1 MKKPIVC
8 QIKKKKYYLYK
19 ITWIDI
25 TGEED
30 HANPDQFENMD
41 YSTLISYG
49 FVFSKNKRELKTFST
64 YDVDDEVFSGRNVF
78 PIGCVK
84 KIEKVLIR

>member
-1 MKKPIVC
+1 MAKPIVC

-30 HANPDQFENMD
+30 HAHPDQFEAM
-41 YSTLISYG
+41 TMAELVTYG
-49 FVFSKNKRELKTFST
+49 FIFSKDKYTVKTFST
-64 YDVDDEVFSGRNVF
+64 YDTEDEVFSGRNVF

-84 KIEKVLIR
+84 KMEKVLIK

>member
-1 MKKPIVC
+1 MKKQITC

-30 HANPDQFENMD
+30 HADVESFDKMR
-41 YSTLISYG
+41 YATLITYG
-49 FVFSKNKRELKTFST
+49 FIYSKDNKVLKTFST
-64 YDVDDEVFSGRNVF
+64 YDTEDEVFSGRNVF
-78 PIGCVK
+78 PMGCVK
-84 KIEKVLIR
+84 KIEKILV

>member
-30 HANPDQFENMD
+30 HANNEQFDKMD
-41 YSTLISYG
+41 YSTLVTYSFIY
-49 FVFSKNKRELKTFST
+49 SKNKKELKSFST

-78 PIGCVK
+78 PMGCVK
-84 KIEKVLIR
+84 RIEKVLT

>member
-30 HANPDQFENMD
+30 HANNEQFDKMD
-41 YSTLISYG
+41 YSTLITYSFIY
-49 FVFSKNKRELKTFST
+49 SKNKRELKSFST

-78 PIGCVK
+78 PMGCIK
-84 KIEKVLIR
+84 KLEKVLV

>member
-1 MKKPIVC
+1 MKKPIIC

-30 HANPDQFENMD
+30 HANNEQFDKMD
-41 YSTLISYG
+41 YSTLITYSFIY
-49 FVFSKNKRELKTFST
+49 SKNKRELKSFST

-78 PIGCVK
+78 PMGCIK
-84 KIEKVLIR
+84 KLEKVLI

>member
-1 MKKPIVC
+1 MKKPITC
-8 QIKKKKYYLYK
+8 K

-30 HANPDQFENMD
+30 HAGVDQFDKMD
-41 YSTLISYG
+41 YSTLITYG
-49 FVFSKNKRELKTFST
+49 FVYSKNKRELKTFST

-84 KIEKVLIR
+84 KIEKVLV

>member
-1 MKKPIVC
+1 MGKPIVC

-30 HANPDQFENMD
+30 HAHPDQFEAMD
-41 YSTLISYG
+41 MAELVTYG
-49 FVFSKNKRELKTFST
+49 FVFSKDKKTVKTFST
-64 YDVDDEVFSGRNVF
+64 YDTEDEVFSGRNVF
-78 PIGCVK
+78 PMGCIK
-84 KIEKVLIR
+84 KMEKVLIR

>member
-8 QIKKKKYYLYK
+8 QIKKKRYYLYK

-30 HANPDQFENMD
+30 HADVESFDKMR
-41 YSTLISYG
+41 YATLITYG
-49 FVFSKNKRELKTFST
+49 FIYSKNNKVLKTFST
-64 YDVDDEVFSGRNVF
+64 YDTEDEVFSGRNVF
-78 PIGCVK
+78 PMGCVK
-84 KIEKVLIR
+84 KIEKVSV

>member
-1 MKKPIVC
+1 MKKPIIC

-30 HANPDQFENMD
+30 HANNEQFDKMD
-41 YSTLISYG
+41 YSTLITYSFIY
-49 FVFSKNKRELKTFST
+49 SKNKRELKSFST

-78 PIGCVK
+78 PMGCIK
-84 KIEKVLIR
+84 KLEKVLV

>member
-1 MKKPIVC
+1 MKKPITC
-8 QIKKKKYYLYK
+8 QIKKKKFYMYK

-30 HANPDQFENMD
+30 HADIEQFDKMN
-41 YSTLISYG
+41 YSTLITYG
-49 FVFSKNKRELKTFST
+49 FLYSKDKKMLKTFST

-84 KIEKVLIR
+84 KMEKVLV

>member
-30 HANPDQFENMD
+30 HAHPDQFKNM
-41 YSTLISYG
+41 SMCTMVTYG
-49 FVFSKNKRELKTFST
+49 FVFSKDKKQVKTFST
-64 YDVDDEVFSGRNVF
+64 YDTEDEYFSGRNAF
-78 PIGCVK
+78 PMGCIK
-84 KIEKVLIR
+84 KMEKILT

>member
-1 MKKPIVC
+1 MKKPISC
-8 QIKKKKYYLYK
+8 QIKKKKLYLYK

-30 HANPDQFENMD
+30 HANPEQFDNMN
-41 YSTLISYG
+41 YSTLITYG
-49 FVFSKNKRELKTFST
+49 FLYSKNNKMLKTFST

-78 PIGCVK
+78 PIGCIK
-84 KIEKVLIR
+84 KLEKVFV

>member
-8 QIKKKKYYLYK
+8 KIKKKKFYLCK

-25 TGEED
+25 TGDEG
-30 HANPDQFENMD
+30 HAGIDQFDKMN
-41 YSTLISYG
+41 YCTLISSG
-49 FVFSKNKRELKTFST
+49 FVYSKNKKELKTFST
-64 YDVDDEVFSGRNVF
+64 YDIDEEIFSGRNVF

-84 KIEKVLIR
+84 KVEKVLV

>member
-8 QIKKKKYYLYK
+8 KIKKQKFYLCK

-25 TGEED
+25 TGDEG
-30 HANPDQFENMD
+30 HAGIDQFDKMN
-41 YSTLISYG
+41 YCTLITYG
-49 FVFSKNKRELKTFST
+49 FVYSKDKKELKTFST
-64 YDVDDEVFSGRNVF
+64 YDTDEEIFSGRNVF

-84 KIEKVLIR
+84 KVEKVLV

>member
-19 ITWIDI
+19 VTWIDI

-30 HANPDQFENMD
+30 HANPEQFDNMN
-41 YSTLISYG
+41 YSTLITYG
-49 FVFSKNKRELKTFST
+49 FLYSRNSKMLKTFST
-64 YDVDDEVFSGRNVF
+64 
-78 PIGCVK
+78 
-84 KIEKVLIR
+84 

>member
-19 ITWIDI
+19 VTWIDI

-30 HANPDQFENMD
+30 HANLEQFDNMN
-41 YSTLISYG
+41 YSTLITYG
-49 FVFSKNKRELKTFST
+49 FLYSRNSKMLKTFST

-78 PIGCVK
+78 PIGCIK
-84 KIEKVLIR
+84 KLEKVFV

>member
-1 MKKPIVC
+1 MKKPISC
-8 QIKKKKYYLYK
+8 QIKKKKFYLYK

-30 HANPDQFENMD
+30 HANPEQFDNMN
-41 YSTLISYG
+41 YSTLITYG
-49 FVFSKNKRELKTFST
+49 FLYSKNSKMLKTFST

-78 PIGCVK
+78 PIGCIK
-84 KIEKVLIR
+84 KLEKVFV

>member
-30 HANPDQFENMD
+30 HAHPDQFENMD
-41 YSTLISYG
+41 YG
-49 FVFSKNKRELKTFST
+49 
-64 YDVDDEVFSGRNVF
+64 
-78 PIGCVK
+78 
-84 KIEKVLIR
+84 

>member
-19 ITWIDI
+19 VTWIDI

-30 HANPDQFENMD
+30 HANSEQFDNMN
-41 YSTLISYG
+41 YSTLITYG
-49 FVFSKNKRELKTFST
+49 FLYSRNNKMLKTFST

-78 PIGCVK
+78 PIGCIK
-84 KIEKVLIR
+84 KLEKVFV

>member
-30 HANPDQFENMD
+30 HANHEQFDKMD
-41 YSTLISYG
+41 YSTLVTYSFIY
-49 FVFSKNKRELKTFST
+49 SKNKRELKTFST
-64 YDVDDEVFSGRNVF
+64 YDVDDEIFSGRNVF

-84 KIEKVLIR
+84 KLEKVFV

>member
-1 MKKPIVC
+1 MAKPIVC

-30 HANPDQFENMD
+30 HAHIEQFDNMN
-41 YSTLISYG
+41 YSTLITYG
-49 FVFSKNKRELKTFST
+49 FLYSKNKKMIKTFST
-64 YDVDDEVFSGRNVF
+64 YDTEDEVFSGRNVF

-84 KIEKVLIR
+84 KIEKVLIK

>member
-30 HANPDQFENMD
+30 HANIEQFDNMN
-41 YSTLISYG
+41 YSTLITYG
-49 FVFSKNKRELKTFST
+49 FLYSKDKKMLKTFST

-78 PIGCVK
+78 PMGCIK
-84 KIEKVLIR
+84 KLEKVLV

>member
-1 MKKPIVC
+1 MGKPIVC

-30 HANPDQFENMD
+30 HAHIEQFDNMN
-41 YSTLISYG
+41 YSTLITYG
-49 FVFSKNKRELKTFST
+49 FLYSKDKKMIKTFST
-64 YDVDDEVFSGRNVF
+64 YDTEDEVFSGRNVF
-78 PIGCVK
+78 PTGCIK
-84 KIEKVLIR
+84 KMEKVLIR

>member
-1 MKKPIVC
+1 MGKPIVC

-30 HANPDQFENMD
+30 HAHPDQFEAM
-41 YSTLISYG
+41 TMAELVTYG
-49 FVFSKNKRELKTFST
+49 FIFSKDKYTVKTFST
-64 YDVDDEVFSGRNVF
+64 YDTEDEYFSGRNIF
-78 PIGCVK
+78 PKGCIK
-84 KIEKVLIR
+84 KMEKVLI

>member
-19 ITWIDI
+19 VTWIDI

-30 HANPDQFENMD
+30 HANPEQFDNMN
-41 YSTLISYG
+41 YSTLITYG
-49 FVFSKNKRELKTFST
+49 FLYSRNSKMLKTFST

-84 KIEKVLIR
+84 KLEKVFV

>member
-30 HANPDQFENMD
+30 HANIEQFDRMD
-41 YSTLISYG
+41 YSTLVTYSFIY
-49 FVFSKNKRELKTFST
+49 SKNKKELKTFST

-78 PIGCVK
+78 PMGCIK
-84 KIEKVLIR
+84 KLEKVLV

>member
-30 HANPDQFENMD
+30 HANNEQFDKMD
-41 YSTLISYG
+41 YSTLITYSFIY
-49 FVFSKNKRELKTFST
+49 SKNKRELKTFST
-64 YDVDDEVFSGRNVF
+64 YDIDDEVFSGRNVF

-84 KIEKVLIR
+84 KMEKVLV